1 MRWKSA
7 FLGIAISVLT
17 TSVIFKLTETNVT
30 WETLRQLNPLYLILA
45 FLFQVFFWI
54 FWAIRL
60 RRISLYMGYRIS
72 YLFSLRTT
80 LSSMFLAAI
89 TPSSAGG
96 EPLRIKM
103 ISDNGVPLGS
113 STLIV
118 LTERVLDSI
127 FFSMALLLFL
137 ALTEFSMALGFEIAM
152 IFILLLFIFVYI
164 LYLILKKEENIKRF
178 SKVLAK
184 IIRKKNIEVKIEG
197 ELKNFRVGTL
207 QLISNPIKLLYL
219 FSLTAFMWSI
229 GFMIPSLILISMKSD
244 PEFLLSYTSQLII
257 VIVSLLPI
265 TPGSSGIVET
275 TMAYLYSNFVP
286 SSLLGSLIAIW
297 RFITYHTNIIFGLIA
312 LNFSTLKNLVKSRS
326 QV

>member
-17 TSVIFKLTETNVT
+17 TYIIFKLTETNVT

-103 ISDNGVPLGS
+103 ISDKGVPLGS

-118 LTERVLDSI
+118 LAERVLDFI
-127 FFSMALLLFL
+127 FFIIALLIFL
-137 ALTEFSMALGFEIAM
+137 ALTGFSTALGFEIAM
-152 IFILLLFIFVYI
+152 ISILLLFIFVYI

-197 ELKNFRVGTL
+197 ELRNFRAGTL
-207 QLISNPIKLLYL
+207 QLISSPIKLLHL

-265 TPGSSGIVET
+265 TPGSSGIVEA

-312 LNFSTLKNLVKSRS
+312 LNFSTLKSLVKNRS